1 MSQVLSEEFRQGD
14 FWLSNTLSSMVS
26 SMIGH
31 SCTEHPSVVSIFSP
45 FSHCRSSPAGKV
57 QSMGLYREKSEQHH
71 VEFSYLGS
79 GYGLLLV
86 LSSLG
91 LGLCPVPADSVGPPE
106 GLAEIFPRQRSVDVH
121 AAAVLPLEALLS
133 LGKAFLPLPQF
144 HPVLDVDGAIDLLH
158 GLVILDVS
166 VGCHTDGLALLRD
179 LNKCKTVNNESRG
192 PCSATKISR
201 SGFLN

>member
-1 MSQVLSEEFRQGD
+1 MKLSLALLHIMFVVLSNIYSLSQVLSEEFRQGD
-14 FWLSNTLSSMVS
+14 FLLSIIISLMVS

-91 LGLCPVPADSVGPPE
+91 LGLCPVPADSVGPSE
-106 GLAEIFPRQRSVDVH
+106 GLA
-121 AAAVLPLEALLS
+121 
-133 LGKAFLPLPQF
+133 
-144 HPVLDVDGAIDLLH
+144 
-158 GLVILDVS
+158 
-166 VGCHTDGLALLRD
+166 
-179 LNKCKTVNNESRG
+179 
-192 PCSATKISR
+192 
-201 SGFLN
+201 